1 MLGASNNPHYP
12 MDTPVAALI
21 ERKGSAVH
29 AVASTITIAEAV
41 AEMNKKRIG
50 CIVILDAGRIA
61 GIFTERDVLRRVV
74 GADIDPK
81 TTLVA
86 DVMTRNVHTIGPET
100 TVEQTMALFAEKR
113 CRHIPVVENGQ
124 LKGLISIGDISRWI
138 AETSKAEADHLKNYI
153 AGGFPA

>member
-1 MLGASNNPHYP
+1 

-41 AEMNKKRIG
+41 AEMNKRRIG
-50 CIVILDAGRIA
+50 CIVIIDGGSLT

-74 GADIDPK
+74 GAGIDPK
-81 TTLVA
+81 TVRVSE
-86 DVMTRNVHTIGPET
+86 VMTTSIHTIGPEVT
-100 TVEQTMALFAEKR
+100 IEQTMELFAEKG
-113 CRHIPVVENGQ
+113 CRHIPVVERGE
-124 LKGLISIGDISRWI
+124 LRGLISIGDISRWM
-138 AETSKAEADHLKNYI
+138 ADASRAEADHLKNYI

>member
-1 MLGASNNPHYP
+1 
-12 MDTPVAALI
+12 MDTPVAALL
-21 ERKGSAVH
+21 ERKGSGVH
-29 AVASTITIAEAV
+29 AVASTITIADAV

-50 CIVILDAGRIA
+50 CIVIVDAGRIA

-81 TTLVA
+81 TVLVGA
-86 DVMTRNVHTIGPET
+86 VMTRNVHTITPET

-113 CRHIPVVENGQ
+113 CRHIPVIDRGE
-124 LKGLISIGDISRWI
+124 LRGLISIGDISRWV
-138 AETSKAEADHLKNYI
+138 ADSSKAEADHLKNYI